1 MVASPYNLW
10 STRRSLGVMRDMRAE
25 DHYFAQYFTQQMRS
39 TTEWIDFEKLPIRA
53 RRLAPF
59 VKPKARGRG
68 LPGDR
73 VQGFRFKPANIV
85 LEDAIDPERPLTY
98 EAGIDGSAFDATSL
112 SPMQRLDAIKA
123 QTMADYDDA
132 MERRWEWMRAKA
144 IIDGEVTINYEDGES
159 VVVDFQRAAGH
170 TEALTAGNY
179 YGDSGVSIL
188 DHWQAVA
195 DTMNDAEFGGMVTR
209 ITMGGS
215 VLPVVRNDAAILAHL
230 DTNIRGAT
238 VTVERGLVGG
248 SMNGGKVF
256 KFGELMIGGASGQSV
271 ELWVNNETYE
281 DDTGTQQR
289 YLGAKE
295 VVFTSTP
302 AAIKGYECFGRIVDR
317 DAAYDAIPKFPKNF
331 EVRNGRVVTEHLS
344 MESAPLFVPINP
356 NATYKATVLA

>member
-1 MVASPYNLW
+1 MATSPYDLW
-10 STRRSLGVMRDMRAE
+10 STRRSLGVMRDVRSE
-25 DHYFAQYFTQQMRS
+25 TRYFGQWFTNRMLS
-39 TTEWIDFEKLPIRA
+39 DSEWIDFEKLPIKS

-98 EAGIDGSAFDATSL
+98 EPGIDGSAFDATQL
-112 SPMQRLDAIKA
+112 TPMQRLAAIKA
-123 QTMADYDDA
+123 SMLADYDDA
-132 MERRWEWMRAKA
+132 VERRWEWMRARA
-144 IIDGEVTINYEDGES
+144 LIDGAVTVKYEDGQQ

-170 TEALTAGNY
+170 TETLGSGSR
-179 YGDSGVSIL
+179 YGDTGVSIL
-188 DHWQAVA
+188 DHWQAVM

-215 VLPVVRNDAAILAHL
+215 VVPVVRNDEEILAHL
-230 DTNIRGAT
+230 DTNIRGGS
-238 VTVERGLVGG
+238 VTVDRGIIGG
-248 SMNGGKVF
+248 GANGGKVY
-256 KFGELMIGGASGQSV
+256 KFGELMVGGGSGQKV

-295 VVFTSTP
+295 VLFTSTP
-302 AAIKGYECFGRIVDR
+302 DAVKGYECFGRIVDR
-317 DAAYDAIPKFPKNF
+317 DAEYKALPKFPKNF
-331 EVRNGRVVTEHLS
+331 EVREGRVVTEHMS
-344 MESAPLFVPINP
+344 VESAPLFVPINP
-356 NATYKATVLA
+356 NATYKATVLG